1 MLKNM
6 VTDKQSNNQGISVFD
21 NECNNITSD
30 NVIGS
35 RLYFSNI
42 NRPTFLEI
50 CIPTY
55 RRPQHLLDSIS
66 SIVSQIEGVDI
77 LLSIYDDSISEIND
91 AVLLKSVELPARI
104 RCIKNVCN
112 LGIDANI
119 NQCFSNAV
127 GKYVLTI
134 GEDDILMPN
143 MLCHLVAL
151 LKQEAPDILYTSYVY
166 LNNAKNSIIRPP
178 LKINGAISPVDFIE
192 KYLWAVGFIGSVV
205 VSKGFLDKNQHTYL
219 GTYFNHV
226 GRVCINLNHESLVY
240 ASDHPIVGNRSDD
253 LSSATWSKNYFDVL
267 FGFESLLITLSS
279 SKPFGLSFYVALSVL
294 RKRFGYL
301 RFLNLC
307 NMRGLGIF
315 DIKVYNKYRSIS
327 RGFVF
332 DRLGKVICFLPS
344 RFFSPVVLMWPLLRN
359 LKRYLHW
366 LLRM

>member
-1 MLKNM
+1 M
-6 VTDKQSNNQGISVFD
+6 VSNNQPTNQRNAVFG
-21 NECNNITSD
+21 NECNNILSE
-30 NVIGS
+30 NIIGS
-35 RLYFSNI
+35 SLYFSNI
-42 NRPTFLEI
+42 NRFTFLEI

-66 SIVSQIEGVDI
+66 SIVSQMEGADI
-77 LLSIYDDSISEIND
+77 LLSIYDDSMSEIND
-91 AVLLKSVELPARI
+91 AVLRKSVDLPARI

-143 MLCHLVAL
+143 MLYHLVAL
-151 LKQEAPDILYTSYVY
+151 LRRENPDILYTSYVY
-166 LNNAKNSIIRPP
+166 LNNDKNSIIRSP
-178 LKINGAISPVDFIE
+178 LRINGIIGPVDFIE

-205 VSKGFLDKNQHTYL
+205 VNKKFLDKNQHTYL

-226 GRVCINLNHESLVY
+226 GRICINLNCESLIY

-253 LSSATWSKNYFDVL
+253 LSSASWSKNYFDVL

-279 SKPFGLSFYVALSVL
+279 SKPFGSSFYVALSVL

-315 DIKVYNKYRSIS
+315 DIKVHNEYGSIS

-332 DRLGKVICFLPS
+332 DRVGKVICFLPS
-344 RFFSPVVLMWPLLRN
+344 RFFSPVVFIWPLLRN
-359 LKRYLHW
+359 LKRYLHG